1 MLLIISM
8 NNIEISKSS
17 KIFAAGGTGGDHHFP
32 PLGVGGGIG
41 VPRENSSA
49 DSDGFRT
56 DLI

>member
-1 MLLIISM
+1 M